1 MNKSKLSVI
10 VILIIAMLSICL
22 LYCSCGNNYYYFE
35 TSSLNEYSNLK
46 DEKEFYFRIFPEQID
61 NCAEVSFSY
70 CEYNYHSFDVDAI
83 LICKYSDQSAYES
96 AVNNEKERL
105 KERYNVYESD
115 GFLYGYTNLFIGSLS
130 SVKNESATV
139 QACLWVYENS
149 YYMSHTLVSYS
160 ATERTIIYNHLVYNS
175 LNSEKYEHNPYI
187 ADKLNINPFLMQYY
201 SLKF

>member
-22 LYCSCGNNYYYFE
+22 FYCSCGNNYFYFE

-46 DEKEFYFRIFPEQID
+46 DEKEFYLRIFPEQID

-83 LICKYSDQSAYES
+83 LICKYSDKTTYES
-96 AVNNEKERL
+96 TAICEMERL
-105 KERYNVYESD
+105 KEKYNVYEDD
-115 GFLYGYTNLFIGSLS
+115 GFSGGYTNLFVGSLS
-130 SVKNESATV
+130 SAKNEFATV

-149 YYMSHTLVSYS
+149 YYMAHTLVSFS
-160 ATERTIIYNHLVYNS
+160 ADERTIIYNYLSYNS
-175 LNSEKYEHNPYI
+175 LNRKKYEHNPYI
-187 ADKLNINPFLMQYY
+187 ADKLNINPYLMQDY
-201 SLKF
+201 SLNF

>member
-1 MNKSKLSVI
+1 MKKIKLFVI
-10 VILIIAMLSICL
+10 AILISTLPAICIFN
-22 LYCSCGNNYYYFE
+22 CSCSNNYIYFE
-35 TSSLNEYSNLK
+35 TSDLSEYSFLK

-83 LICKYSDQSAYES
+83 IICKYSDLSAYES

-149 YYMSHTLVSYS
+149 YYMSHTLVSFS
-160 ATERTIIYNHLVYNS
+160 AIEKTIIYNHLVYNS
-175 LNSEKYEHNPYI
+175 LNREKYEHIPYI
-187 ADKLNINPFLMQYY
+187 VEKFNIDPLLMQDY
-201 SLKF
+201 SLNF